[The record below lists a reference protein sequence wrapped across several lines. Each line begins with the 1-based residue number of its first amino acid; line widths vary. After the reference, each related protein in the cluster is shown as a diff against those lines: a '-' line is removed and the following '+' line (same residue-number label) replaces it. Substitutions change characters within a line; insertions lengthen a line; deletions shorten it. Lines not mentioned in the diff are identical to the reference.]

1 MATPTL
7 TPASTVS
14 VSKLPPT
21 GSGGD
26 VTGSLAYGVYLTDT
40 FINGA
45 VDQVAYT
52 YQKLGGEILDLEIK
66 AEQVYNAYE
75 EAVLEYSYLV
85 NIHQAKNVMSDV
97 LGSTTGSF
105 DQDGQLVSGSAT
117 FDDLQNKNVSLRYL
131 RFDFSYARRIAEGV
145 SEEVGMGGTQPV
157 YSASFAVSRGQQD
170 YDLQRMLVSASINNS
185 DNGNEE
191 PVPFAGFVDGQQVL
205 VQRVYYKTPA
215 ASWRFYGYYGGINTS
230 GDLTSYGQY
239 SDDSTF
245 ELVPAWQ
252 NKLQAMAYENAIH
265 TRNSHYSYDLKGGK
279 LRIYPE
285 PASATT
291 MWVDFSIPKNAWD
304 EQSQYASTG
313 IEGVNNM
320 NTLPFENLPYQNIN
334 SIGKHWIRRFAL
346 ALSKEMLG
354 LTRSKFGSIPIPN
367 ADVTLNGDAL
377 LSAGKEEQQALRDE
391 LKETLDELT
400 YGKLIEGDAAFIEQ
414 GKAVLE
420 KVPTLIYSG

>member
-1 MATPTL
+1 MASPTL
-7 TPASTVS
+7 TQASTVS

-26 VTGSLAYGVYLTDT
+26 VTGSLAYGVYLTDN

-52 YQKLGGEILDLEIK
+52 YQKLGGDILDLELK

-75 EAVLEYSYLV
+75 EAVLEYSYLL
-85 NIHQAKNVMSDV
+85 NIHQAKNVMSNV
-97 LGSTTGSF
+97 LGGTTGSF
-105 DQDGQLVSGSAT
+105 DQDGQLKEGSAT
-117 FDDLQNKNVSLRYL
+117 YDKLKDKNISLRYL

-157 YSASFAVSRGQQD
+157 YSASFSVTQGKQD
-170 YDLQRMLVSASINNS
+170 YDLQLILSGASHTNS
-185 DNGNEE
+185 DNGNSD
-191 PVPFAGFVDGQQVL
+191 PVPFAGLVQGQRVL
-205 VQRVYYKTPA
+205 VQRVYYKTPE
-215 ASWRFYGYYGGINTS
+215 ASWRFYGYYGGINTV
-230 GDLTSYGQY
+230 GDLSSYGQY

-252 NKLQAMAYENAIH
+252 NKSQAMAYENAIY
-265 TRNSHYSYDLKGGK
+265 TRNSHYSYELKGGK
-279 LRIYPE
+279 LRIFPR
-285 PASATT
+285 PSKAGK
-291 MWVDFSIPKNAWD
+291 MWVDFSIPTDTWV
-304 EQSQYASTG
+304 EHSTG
-313 IEGVNNM
+313 SMVGVEGINNM
-320 NTLPFENLPYQNIN
+320 NTLPFENIPYQNIN

-354 LTRSKFGSIPIPN
+354 MTRSKFGSIPIPN

-377 LSAGKEEQQALRDE
+377 ISAGKEEQQALRDE

-400 YGKLIEGDAAFIEQ
+400 YGKLIEGDAAVIEQ
-414 GKAVLE
+414 GKAVFE
-420 KVPTLIYSG
+420 KVPSLIYSG

>member
-26 VTGSLAYGVYLTDT
+26 VTGSLAYGVYSTDT

-52 YQKLGGEILDLEIK
+52 YQKLGGDILDLEIK
-66 AEQVYNAYE
+66 ADQVYNAYE
-75 EAVLEYSYLV
+75 EAVLEYSYLLNV
-85 NIHQAKNVMSDV
+85 HQAKNVMSNV
-97 LGSTTGSF
+97 LGGTTGSF

-117 FDDLQNKNVSLRYL
+117 FDELQNKNVSLRYL
-131 RFDFSYARRIAEGV
+131 RFDFSYARRIADGV
-145 SEEVGMGGTQPV
+145 SEEVGMGGSQPV
-157 YSASFAVSRGQQD
+157 YSASFAVNRGQQD
-170 YDLQRMLVSASINNS
+170 YDLQKILTSASIGNS
-185 DNGNEE
+185 DDGNENA
-191 PVPFAGFVDGQQVL
+191 VPFAGFIDGQRVL
-205 VQRVYYKTPA
+205 IKRVYYKTPA
-215 ASWRFYGYYGGINTS
+215 ASWRFYGYYGGVNTT
-230 GDLTSYGQY
+230 GDLSSYGQY

-252 NKLQAMAYENAIH
+252 NKAQAMAYETSIY
-265 TRNSHYSYDLKGGK
+265 TRNSHYSYELKGGNI
-279 LRIYPE
+279 RIYPR
-285 PASATT
+285 PSTATA
-291 MWVDFSIPKNAWD
+291 MWVDFSIPKDSWD
-304 EQSQYASTG
+304 EHSSYASTG
-313 IEGVNNM
+313 IEGINNM
-320 NTLPFENLPYQNIN
+320 NTLPFENLPYANIN

-354 LTRSKFGSIPIPN
+354 LTRSKFASIPVPN

-377 LSAGKEEQQALRDE
+377 LSAAKEEQQTLRDE

-400 YGKLIEGDAAFIEQ
+400 YGKLIEGDAAMAERAE
-414 GKAVLE
+414 AVFE
-420 KVPTLIYSG
+420 KVPSLIYSG